1 MIDKNIG
8 LDDMGYNDI
17 NVAIKFLNLI
27 MNEKFIKFQND
38 DDFLSEISCMETKKI
53 MTTYILGFDK
63 DEQEKNKYINIICKI
78 IDEKSNVSRL

>member
-1 MIDKNIG
+1 MIAKKLE
-8 LDDMGYNDI
+8 LDDIGYDDI

-27 MNEKFIKFQND
+27 MSEGFIKLYNE
-38 DDFLSEISCMETKKI
+38 DDFSSEVPVMEIKKI

-63 DEQEKNKYINIICKI
+63 NEQEKNKYINIICKI

>member
-1 MIDKNIG
+1 MTAKKLE
-8 LDDMGYNDI
+8 LDDIGYDDI

-27 MNEKFIKFQND
+27 MSEGFIKLYNE
-38 DDFLSEISCMETKKI
+38 DDFSSEVSVMEIKKI

-63 DEQEKNKYINIICKI
+63 NEHKKNKYINIICKI